1 MKLYVGSLRQGSGV
15 TLLIQVRRQQ
25 TRCLLG
31 CHLIATFGDMGWG
44 ILPEGYHQMATPKSV
59 RVNIKPHLVL
69 SCASFLLQQRPK
81 KRSAVSSSFRLSAPS
96 FGFERLR
103 NILPGLRIES
113 FPEQRRLS
121 APSLNKWGTLPLL
134 ETLNS

>member
-1 MKLYVGSLRQGSGV
+1 MKLYVSSLRQGSGA

-31 CHLIATFGDMGWG
+31 CHLIATFRDVGWE
-44 ILPEGYHQMATPKSV
+44 ILPEGHHQMVTPKSV
-59 RVNIKPHLVL
+59 QVNVKPHLVL
-69 SCASFLLQQRPK
+69 SYALFLLQQRPK
-81 KRSAVSSSFRLSAPS
+81 KRSAMSSSFWLSAPS

-113 FPEQRRLS
+113 FPEQHRPS

-134 ETLNS
+134 ETFNS